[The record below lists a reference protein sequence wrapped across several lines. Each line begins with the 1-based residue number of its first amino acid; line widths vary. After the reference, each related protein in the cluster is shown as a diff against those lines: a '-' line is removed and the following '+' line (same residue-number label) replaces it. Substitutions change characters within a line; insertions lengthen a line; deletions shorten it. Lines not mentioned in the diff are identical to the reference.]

1 MSDAAWDLI
10 LRRLRSELGKGSLT
24 LAEADT
30 LYGEAPEEPLSEEQI
45 EQLVQA
51 TIRRAKQLT
60 RESRHWHL
68 WIGLSG
74 TEGHRSVT
82 FHIAGIVG
90 EDISVGHVSSTVRT
104 PNWAVVSISSVDV
117 RSEELVGGSDSAFG
131 IDYRETDEWNDRT
144 GVDWNEVYWEVSTP
158 LAGQESSLPAVD
170 TAAVDAVEK
179 RRQ

>member
-10 LRRLRSELGKGSLT
+10 VRRLRRELGKGTLT
-24 LAEADT
+24 LAEADA
-30 LYGEAPEEPLSEEQI
+30 LYQEAPEEPLSEERI

-82 FHIAGIVG
+82 LHIAGIVG
-90 EDISVGHVSSTVRT
+90 EDISVGHVSSTIRT
-104 PNWAVVSISSVDV
+104 PDWAVVSISSMDV
-117 RSEELVGGSDSAFG
+117 RSEEWMEGARHAVRVDCREGRESHDSTG
-131 IDYRETDEWNDRT
+131 IDWS
-144 GVDWNEVYWEVSTP
+144 EVYWEVSTP
-158 LAGQESSLPAVD
+158 LTPQESPLLEVD
-170 TAAVDAVEK
+170 TAAVDRIEK
-179 RRQ
+179 HR